1 MGARTGRGTAGR
13 VVGAVTAG
21 ALALSAAGCQTGA
34 GGGGRTALDDAVGRC
49 AASTIGLAIVG
60 GIIGAAAGG
69 GGRNVAL
76 GAGAGAAVGGL
87 ACAVMTALD
96 AQDKERIRQAQIQAA
111 STGETRY
118 LSYQGSDGRARRVVV
133 KPQAVETASAGRLCR
148 RADTSAAI
156 GDAGAADLPAQL
168 VCRTPNGDWLPA

>member
-1 MGARTGRGTAGR
+1 MGAAMARGMVGRGAGM
-13 VVGAVTAG
+13 AMAG
-21 ALALSAAGCQTGA
+21 ALALSAAGCQTA
-34 GGGGRTALDDAVGRC
+34 GGGGRSALDDAVGRC
-49 AASTIGLAIVG
+49 VASTLGMALVG

-69 GGRNVAL
+69 GGRNVAI

-111 STGETRY
+111 QTGETRY

-133 KPQAVETASAGRLCR
+133 KPQATETASAGRICR
-148 RADTSAAI
+148 RADTTAAI
-156 GDAGAADLPAQL
+156 GDAGSTELPAQL
-168 VCRTPNGDWLPA
+168 ICRTPGGDWLPA